1 MVPEKQRLLR
11 CLESSQGAIPELC
24 RCLQDNSE
32 VGIRATI
39 SRLSALLQTLDPEL
53 WYHLN
58 HKVKVC
64 KRSQWCNS
72 PRQVL

>member
-1 MVPEKQRLLR
+1 M
-11 CLESSQGAIPELC
+11 
-24 RCLQDNSE
+24 QDNSE

-64 KRSQWCNS
+64 NVPRYYTVVMRSRNDVAGDFSVS
-72 PRQVL
+72 PCVPCAGKSSILCF

>member
-1 MVPEKQRLLR
+1 M
-11 CLESSQGAIPELC
+11 
-24 RCLQDNSE
+24 QDNSE

-39 SRLSALLQTLDPEL
+39 SRLSNLLQTLDPEL

-64 KRSQWCNS
+64 F
-72 PRQVL
+72 PPGLLQVLALPLPIS

>member
-1 MVPEKQRLLR
+1 M
-11 CLESSQGAIPELC
+11 
-24 RCLQDNSE
+24 QDNSE

-39 SRLSALLQTLDPEL
+39 SRLSNLLQTLDPEL

-64 KRSQWCNS
+64 YCPCPCSAFHYRQAHNIS
-72 PRQVL
+72 PLFLVAGEPTVLRF

>member
-1 MVPEKQRLLR
+1 M
-11 CLESSQGAIPELC
+11 
-24 RCLQDNSE
+24 QDNSE

-39 SRLSALLQTLDPEL
+39 SRLSNLLQTLDPEL

-64 KRSQWCNS
+64 PSYFSLLPLSASALSTR
-72 PRQVL
+72 